1 MKEKII
7 KFTVEGDVA
16 AIECDFTCAKVSFL
30 EAEDGK
36 FTVEFPNTNNI
47 HAGSG
52 DGTIVVSQSRRSIF
66 KPKKQE
72 FKIYVPAHTVP
83 AVKINAKN
91 FSAEFIGGIYGEL
104 NISAE
109 NGSIALSDSVFKN
122 VEVIGGDIDAHL
134 SGVTVKENLSM
145 QIERGELLAENAFAT
160 HCECRFKR
168 GNIGLANLNCKD
180 SAFDTLKG
188 NVTASLAGS
197 AESFNTDLVTRE
209 GTVIGESVNAAAEN
223 SFHAYTQKGNIVLD
237 FKGEEESLSQTAEN
251 I

>member
-1 MKEKII
+1 MKEKFI

-16 AIECDFTCAKVSFL
+16 AIECDFTCAKVSFF

-36 FTVEFPNTNNI
+36 FTVEFPNTKNI

-52 DGTIVVSQSRRSIF
+52 DGTIVVSQGRRSVF
-66 KPKKQE
+66 KLKKQE

-83 AVKINAKN
+83 AVRINAKN
-91 FSAEFIGGIYGEL
+91 FSAEFIGGIYDET

-109 NGSIALSDSVFKN
+109 NGKLASSDSVFKN
-122 VEVIGGDIDAHL
+122 VEVIGGDIDARL
-134 SGVTVKENLSM
+134 SGVTVKENLIL

-168 GNIGLANLNCKD
+168 GNIGLANLSCKEGT
-180 SAFDTLKG
+180 FDTLKG

-197 AESFNTDLVTRE
+197 AESFDTDLVTRE
-209 GTVIGESVNAAAEN
+209 GTVSGESHNAAAEN
-223 SFHAYTQKGNIVLD
+223 SFRAYTQKGNIVLD
-237 FKGEEESLSQTAEN
+237 FLDEKESLSQTAEN